1 MSHLAPCHRLQ
12 GHPLAAPY
20 SLLLEQLQLSLH
32 LQVLQLLG
40 TPLGATVH
48 WRTHHWVVSLLVA
61 Y

>member
-20 SLLLEQLQLSLH
+20 SLLLEQLELPLH

-40 TPLGATVH
+40 TPLAS
-48 WRTHHWVVSLLVA
+48 TH
-61 Y
+61 